1 MTIEITLQVPD
12 TLGKK
17 MQRFQDRLPEILERG
32 LRQIMAETSPES
44 SNEFQDEA
52 AIIALLTSQP
62 TPQEVLDLHASPKLQ
77 SRVSEL
83 LTRRK
88 TGHLSV
94 PEELELERHL
104 MLEHLVRLAK
114 AHAYQ
119 QLSDQR

>member
-12 TLGKK
+12 TLGEK

-32 LRQIMAETSPES
+32 LCQIMAEISPES

-62 TPQEVLDLHASPKLQ
+62 TPQEVLDLHPSPKLQ

-83 LTRRK
+83 LARRK